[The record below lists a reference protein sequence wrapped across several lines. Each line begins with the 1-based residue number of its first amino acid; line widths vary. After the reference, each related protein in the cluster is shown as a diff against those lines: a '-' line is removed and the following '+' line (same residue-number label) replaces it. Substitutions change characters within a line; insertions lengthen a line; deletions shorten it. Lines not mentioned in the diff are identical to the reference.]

1 MFVSLIEIYSVV
13 RLSVCVCVCV
23 CVCLAIRASYNRKVS
38 RRDFWVKCRY
48 NFCVVSCERGVYI
61 GEDEI

>member
-1 MFVSLIEIYSVV
+1 M
-13 RLSVCVCVCV
+13 CVCV